1 MQHPA
6 ATLFF
11 CSVALFAM
19 PLATACAQKAAPARA
34 GSPQGPDPYT
44 AGDEAALGKAGYVS
58 FGPFEFGTN
67 HTTTDVEALLP
78 NEPLVWIETAH
89 FRIGSALPALSIT
102 SSKDREWVTK
112 VREELM
118 QVALRL
124 PSVNP
129 NTSRLD
135 PWLRAHLI
143 AHRAEA
149 LYTQV
154 QASLGCSDA
163 DFPAAPGDDARKPEP
178 FRGIGPYLG
187 VPQKFTILLLQN
199 SASLVR
205 YTAAYH
211 GWGNDK
217 PALHHDARFGT
228 LLFGACEESQNGVL
242 RSDLAVRTF
251 LAYYVTHNLY
261 QAYRSYGHNLPAW
274 LITGLA
280 HRSARQCSTRFPIYD
295 LRTGNNEDGGHYPQ
309 WDKRWQLMLRNRKF
323 EPLTT
328 FTERIDVDQ
337 FAMEEH
343 LQCWS
348 LLDWLMTQHPR
359 QTMQFLHRMKD
370 PFHERLRFPTNDEL
384 LERQRLAMKEAFGT
398 DAAGLEE
405 QWRRTPTTTVAR
417 R

>member
-135 PWLRAHLI
+135 PWLRAPP
-143 AHRAEA
+143 HR
-149 LYTQV
+149 
-154 QASLGCSDA
+154 SS
-163 DFPAAPGDDARKPEP
+163 R
-178 FRGIGPYLG
+178 R
-187 VPQKFTILLLQN
+187 
-199 SASLVR
+199 
-205 YTAAYH
+205 
-211 GWGNDK
+211 
-217 PALHHDARFGT
+217 GT
-228 LLFGACEESQNGVL
+228 LHPSAGEPWLQRCG
-242 RSDLAVRTF
+242 
-251 LAYYVTHNLY
+251 
-261 QAYRSYGHNLPAW
+261 LPR
-274 LITGLA
+274 G
-280 HRSARQCSTRFPIYD
+280 
-295 LRTGNNEDGGHYPQ
+295 
-309 WDKRWQLMLRNRKF
+309 
-323 EPLTT
+323 
-328 FTERIDVDQ
+328 
-337 FAMEEH
+337 
-343 LQCWS
+343 
-348 LLDWLMTQHPR
+348 
-359 QTMQFLHRMKD
+359 
-370 PFHERLRFPTNDEL
+370 
-384 LERQRLAMKEAFGT
+384 
-398 DAAGLEE
+398 
-405 QWRRTPTTTVAR
+405 AR
-417 R
+417 RRRPQT